1 MEDLKSNINLFSGL
15 DNIQAIM
22 NQSFIELS
30 DSDSIITYWIN
41 LSELGILELFE
52 SYYEKRLTQYKAAH
66 AKDIDVWK
74 RDLRKEFFF
83 YEHITAE
90 EERIDR
96 SMDALPDLSDEDQM
110 RADDIATNYLDFIRK
125 KRRELYPT
133 IYPANRKYEGPFLD
147 AYIRDGVAYNSQDWL
162 ETICNLPYPGT
173 PIDMTREQV
182 LEAHHA
188 YYTKILP
195 RQIYEQCKDFDE
207 DLLYYVQDELTD
219 EIDENMKSY
228 PTHESRVHYVKSM
241 LLSFSSFA
249 FPFNP
254 TKEVEESQ
262 GYIAQAQQRIKELE
276 SIEENAINEKTGEAI
291 CPQKK
296 IAEEKEF
303 IKRHEA
309 NLENLARA
317 KDAYEKFVWDFS
329 SPIENPH
336 KFFSTIHWSYV
347 LFYRAMHRFGY
358 DLNVICERYGI
369 NFSKLQKEC
378 GVYIYDSGELNDSA
392 NSSLVPHTDKPS
404 KTTVSKNRKKKALAK
419 TIPFTLDYLDKNPSV
434 CKIQQQRISIV
445 YLLWKLWGWII
456 EESEADDFERFFSGQ
471 RIHCNLK
478 WKASNCVLTQL
489 IIKLR
494 EQPYIKPQTRCSVNA
509 IIMGQFERKPD
520 HNTKRCTEIDRQR
533 IDLICKLLS
542 LENNPKT
549 LITSFREKE
558 GISEEDLSTLAQYE
572 VLCRNMHV
580 RKSV

>member
-1 MEDLKSNINLFSGL
+1 MRDLQINIDSVPGL
-15 DNIQAIM
+15 DNIQVII

-30 DSDSIITYWIN
+30 DSYGIVTYWIDH
-41 LSELGILELFE
+41 SELGILELFE

-96 SMDALPDLSDEDQM
+96 SMDTLPDLSDEDQK

-133 IYPANRKYEGPFLD
+133 IYPENRKYEGPFLD
-147 AYIRDGVAYNSQDWL
+147 AYIRDGVAYNAQDWL

-173 PIDMTREQV
+173 PIDMTRKEV
-182 LEAHHA
+182 LKAHHT
-188 YYTKILP
+188 YYTEILP
-195 RQIYEQCKDFDE
+195 RQICEQYEDFNE
-207 DLLYYVQDELTD
+207 DLLYVQDDLMD
-219 EIDENMKSY
+219 EINENIKSY

-241 LLSFSSFA
+241 LLSFSPFA

-262 GYIAQAQQRIKELE
+262 GYIAQALQRIKELE
-276 SIEENAINEKTGEAI
+276 SIEENAIDEKTGEAI

-303 IKRHEA
+303 IKRHEK
-309 NLENLARA
+309 NLANLARA
-317 KDAYEKFVWDFS
+317 KDAYENFVWDFD
-329 SPIENPH
+329 IKNPH
-336 KFFSTIHWSYV
+336 KSFSTIRWIYV
-347 LFYRAMHRFGY
+347 LFYRAMYRFGGGL
-358 DLNVICERYGI
+358 DSICERYGI
-369 NFSKLQKEC
+369 NFSNLQREC

-419 TIPFTLDYLDKNPSV
+419 AIPFTLDYLDKNPSICQEQKV
-434 CKIQQQRISIV
+434 RISMV
-445 YLLWKLWGWII
+445 DLFWKLWGWISK
-456 EESEADDFERFFSGQ
+456 ESEADDLERFFSGEQ
-471 RIHCNLK
+471 IHCNLK
-478 WKASNCVLTQL
+478 WEASSSVLTKL
-489 IIKLR
+489 IALLR
-494 EQPYIKPQTRCSVNA
+494 IQPYIKPQTGCSIRA
-509 IIMGQFERKPD
+509 IMKGQFGREPD
-520 HNTKRCTEIDRQR
+520 HNAKRCTKIDRQR

-542 LENNPKT
+542 LESNPKT
-549 LITSFREKE
+549 LIPNFREKE
-558 GISEEDLSTLAQYE
+558 GISEEDLRTLAQYE
-572 VLCRNMHV
+572 VLSRNMHV